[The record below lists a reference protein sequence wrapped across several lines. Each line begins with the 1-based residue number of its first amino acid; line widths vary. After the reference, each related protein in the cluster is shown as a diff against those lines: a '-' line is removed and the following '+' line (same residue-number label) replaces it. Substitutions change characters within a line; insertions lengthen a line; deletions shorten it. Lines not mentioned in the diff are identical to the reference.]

1 MLLLSG
7 EWVRQG
13 FSILCLVVI
22 YFWMQRSGDF
32 ANEQSNLFYEIA
44 ALFHV
49 INLQMK
55 QNRHT
60 LGKITGL
67 FVSFRGEKR
76 VDVCVWGW
84 LKELRVWEQCAA
96 RCSMSIMQAGWEG
109 SWEQTCN
116 REPNQPV
123 CFPKRMAMM
132 DARVMTHSAK
142 AHVHTSTSSSALEQ
156 MFIV

>member
-60 LGKITGL
+60 LGEITGL
-67 FVSFRGEKR
+67 LVSFRGEKR
-76 VDVCVWGW
+76 VDACV
-84 LKELRVWEQCAA
+84 
-96 RCSMSIMQAGWEG
+96 
-109 SWEQTCN
+109 
-116 REPNQPV
+116 
-123 CFPKRMAMM
+123 
-132 DARVMTHSAK
+132 
-142 AHVHTSTSSSALEQ
+142 
-156 MFIV
+156 